1 MLGYYEQGIVLADS
15 SKAGNFI
22 TEKKCVLTSQEI
34 ILILRD
40 P

>member
-1 MLGYYEQGIVLADS
+1 MLGYYKRGIVFADS

-22 TEKKCVLTSQEI
+22 TEKMYVNFPRNNS
-34 ILILRD
+34 D